1 MTDGPI
7 APPRIVVHDGWPALV
22 WELGPGWRA
31 VSSAILGGGIGERAW
46 VLNAQVR
53 PGYSRMDPVA
63 HLGEIAAPLAL
74 PPGAGVGMM
83 TAALVEEFTA
93 AHDGGVAAWVTTG
106 IGVPTW
112 AAAPDP
118 VSEAGDS
125 PHREEAGPAPAAP
138 RSAGGSV
145 PGSDTAPRASVPAH
159 ARADPG
165 GQAPDTVLPSP
176 TPPAPAAAPRSS
188 AHGRPSP
195 FPAPGTINILAAIP
209 APLSDAA
216 LVNAVATATE
226 AKVQA
231 LFETGYACT
240 GTPSDAVCLVARVP
254 RPGDEAEPFGGP
266 RSVWG
271 ARLARAVHG
280 ACTEGALADRVRRS
294 AAKGS

>member
-1 MTDGPI
+1 MTTGPI

-46 VLNAQVR
+46 ILNAQVR

-74 PPGAGVGMM
+74 PPGGGVGMM
-83 TAALVEEFTA
+83 TAALVEEFTV
-93 AHDGGVAAWVTTG
+93 AHDGGAAAWVTTG

-112 AAAPDP
+112 AAAPESGA
-118 VSEAGDS
+118 VTGAAAGASGPDG
-125 PHREEAGPAPAAP
+125 PRALPRDAAAGTVPPSPAPAPPMPA
-138 RSAGGSV
+138 AL
-145 PGSDTAPRASVPAH
+145 PGSSSPA
-159 ARADPG
+159 
-165 GQAPDTVLPSP
+165 
-176 TPPAPAAAPRSS
+176 
-188 AHGRPSP
+188 RPSP

-240 GTPSDAVCLVARVP
+240 GTPSDAVCVIARVP

-280 ACTEGALADRVRRS
+280 ACAEGALADRVRRS

>member
-1 MTDGPI
+1 MTTEPANRTTPPSRTTGPAAADRPTPV

-46 VLNAQVR
+46 VVNAQVR

-74 PPGAGVGMM
+74 PSGAGVGMM

-93 AHDGGVAAWVTTG
+93 AEDGGVAAWVTTG

-112 AAAPDP
+112 AAAP
-118 VSEAGDS
+118 E
-125 PHREEAGPAPAAP
+125 AAP
-138 RSAGGSV
+138 GVTDAR
-145 PGSDTAPRASVPAH
+145 PDTAATATSPTALS
-159 ARADPG
+159 
-165 GQAPDTVLPSP
+165 PSP
-176 TPPAPAAAPRSS
+176 LPTSR
-188 AHGRPSP
+188 
-195 FPAPGTINILAAIP
+195 FPAPGTINILAAVP

-240 GTPSDAVCLVARVP
+240 GTPSDAVCVVARVP

-280 ACTEGALADRVRRS
+280 ACAEGALADRVRRS